1 MLEDRPILKDRLHA
15 SAVFSGIAIAA
26 VAGFEL
32 VITGSLDAITPNFG
46 EPRESASH
54 THSTA
59 ITPWAADAYAA
70 APTSLPQ
77 PSADIE
83 SAPDGPEGDLAGEAD
98 APPAP
103 EPSGVGLRAQ
113 IDALYEQGAAYAGDL
128 AIEAAAPDTP
138 F

>member
-1 MLEDRPILKDRLHA
+1 MLKDRLHA

-46 EPRESASH
+46 EARESASH
-54 THSTA
+54 ARSAA
-59 ITPWAADAYAA
+59 ITPWAADAYTA

-77 PSADIE
+77 LPPDIV
-83 SAPDGPEGDLAGEAD
+83 SAPDSSEGGLAGEVD

-103 EPSGVGLRAQ
+103 EPSGVDLRAQ

-128 AIEAAAPDTP
+128 AIEAAGPDTP